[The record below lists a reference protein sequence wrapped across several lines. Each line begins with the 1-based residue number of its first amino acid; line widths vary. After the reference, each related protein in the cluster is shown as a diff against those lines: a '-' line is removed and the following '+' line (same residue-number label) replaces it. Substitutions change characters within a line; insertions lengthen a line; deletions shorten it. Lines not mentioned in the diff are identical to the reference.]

1 VRLYDEG
8 SLSVALMAVIVLVA
22 DHQIRVFLRPR
33 LSRKDFGFQ
42 GNVDVVVLA
51 VGDDDSTEKRSG
63 KFYFFM
69 TFCIR
74 QNVPK

>member
-22 DHQIRVFLRPR
+22 DHQTRVFLRPR

-51 VGDDDSTEKRSG
+51 VGDDDSTERK
-63 KFYFFM
+63 KWKILLFM
-69 TFCIR
+69 TCCIR